1 MAGHGVAP
9 VEPARPAQPADAER
23 CAQLCRDALESLQE
37 RRGGA
42 LFARRETGLLAKALL
57 RPGGLSRLL
66 SDPRRR
72 VLVSTVDDVIVSL
85 AVGRVDPVGE
95 ASLGVVDG
103 MYVDPAHR
111 GLGAGHALLHA
122 LVEWFGESGCRSV
135 DATALPGDRETK
147 SFFEGAG
154 FKARLLT
161 MHRSLR

>member
-1 MAGHGVAP
+1 M
-9 VEPARPAQPADAER
+9 EPARLAQPADAER

-72 VLVSTVDDVIVSL
+72 VLVGTVDDVIVSL
-85 AVGRVDPVGE
+85 AVGR
-95 ASLGVVDG
+95 
-103 MYVDPAHR
+103 VDPAHR

-161 MHRSLR
+161 MHRALR